1 MAFVTT
7 LPDDDDVVFLLR
19 ESCIM
24 VSTVLSSVSVSCVCG
39 IPCWVSLSV
48 FLWFLLVFLRFSSNV
63 TVSSLAVLSESERL
77 KASFMVLP

>member
-24 VSTVLSSVSVSCVCG
+24 VSTVLSLVSVSCVCG
-39 IPCWVSLSV
+39 LPCWVSLSV

>member
-7 LPDDDDVVFLLR
+7 LPDDDDVVFLSR

-24 VSTVLSSVSVSCVCG
+24 VSTVISSVSVSCVCG
-39 IPCWVSLSV
+39 LPCWFLLLV